1 MDNIFIFD
9 ENVSDNECDEDYIN
23 ENEIIY
29 REKIESNNVVNG
41 IYDISKLITKDIY
54 RENILLS
61 NVNSDTIPIN
71 DNTIRFNFMNTP
83 TNGIQYKTK
92 IIGFKLNECIFSSPV
107 YNIKSDQK
115 IKFMTSGTT
124 TSQPTPL
131 TITIPKAYYTINRL
145 LDTIN
150 SSILS
155 NNKPISN
162 YLLFNYN
169 TDMSLIEIIGINSII
184 INAYNEF
191 LQRLGFIKLKN
202 SSITTSTGKTETAE
216 THPSLAQG
224 IFLDIVVDEIPYKA
238 CKQNL
243 KGRNIIHR
251 IPVNPTSLSS
261 IIYYRANYI
270 ENKSQYLFFPISLS
284 QLTVSLYV
292 DEEPL
297 PMENMNISFDFELV
311 ILNK

>member
-9 ENVSDNECDEDYIN
+9 ENVPDNECDEDYIN

-41 IYDISKLITKDIY
+41 IYDINKLITRDIY

-61 NVNSDTIPIN
+61 SLQNNNTYTLN
-71 DNTIRFNFMNTP
+71 DNSIRFNFMNTP
-83 TNGIQYKTK
+83 SNGIQYKTK
-92 IIGFKLNECIFSSPV
+92 IIGFKLNECIYSAPI
-107 YNIKSDQK
+107 YNIKTDQK
-115 IKFMTSGTT
+115 ITFSIISNTKTT
-124 TSQPTPL
+124 
-131 TITIPKAYYTINRL
+131 TITIPKSYYTINKL

-150 SSILS
+150 NSKLNGSLVSDYIFFSYDNDTALVNIKHTVNITINDSNNFFQKLGFSSNQLS
-155 NNKPISN
+155 N
-162 YLLFNYN
+162 
-169 TDMSLIEIIGINSII
+169 
-184 INAYNEF
+184 
-191 LQRLGFIKLKN
+191 Q
-202 SSITTSTGKTETAE
+202 ITIDITAD
-216 THPSLAQG
+216 THPSLSQG
-224 IFLDIVVDEIPYKA
+224 FFLDVVVDEIPYKA

-251 IPVNPTSLSS
+251 IPINPTALSS

-270 ENKSQYLFFPISLS
+270 ENMSQYLFFPISLS
-284 QLTVSLYV
+284 QLTVRLYV

-297 PMENMNISFDFELV
+297 PMENMTISFDFELV

>member
-9 ENVSDNECDEDYIN
+9 ENVQDNKCDEDYVN

-41 IYDISKLITKDIY
+41 IYDINKLITRDIY

-61 NVNSDTIPIN
+61 SIDNETVPIN

-107 YNIKSDQK
+107 YNIKSDQV
-115 IKFMTSGTT
+115 INFMTTEK
-124 TSQPTPL
+124 TPKDL

-150 SSILS
+150 SSELS
-155 NNKPISN
+155 NNTLLSN

-169 TDMSLIEIIGINSII
+169 TDMSLIEIIGIKSII
-184 INAYNEF
+184 IDTHNDF
-191 LQRLGFIKLKN
+191 LQRLGFIQLKN
-202 SSITTSTGKTETAE
+202 TNITISDGKTFLAE

-224 IFLDIVVDEIPYKA
+224 IFLDVVIDEIPYKA

-251 IPVNPTSLSS
+251 IPINPTSLSS

-270 ENKSQYLFFPISLS
+270 ENKSQYLFFPINLS

-297 PMENMNISFDFELV
+297 PMENMIISFDFELV

>member
-9 ENVSDNECDEDYIN
+9 ENVPDNECDEDYIN

-92 IIGFKLNECIFSSPV
+92 IIGFKLNECIYSAPI
-107 YNIKSDQK
+107 YNIKTDQK
-115 IKFMTSGTT
+115 IKFIENS
-124 TSQPTPL
+124 S
-131 TITIPKAYYTINRL
+131 TITIPKSYYTINKL

-150 SSILS
+150 NSKLNGSLVSDYIFFSYDNDTALVNIKHTVNITINDS
-155 NNKPISN
+155 NNFFQK
-162 YLLFNYN
+162 
-169 TDMSLIEIIGINSII
+169 
-184 INAYNEF
+184 
-191 LQRLGFIKLKN
+191 LGF
-202 SSITTSTGKTETAE
+202 SSNQLSKQITIDITAD
-216 THPSLAQG
+216 THPSLSQG
-224 IFLDIVVDEIPYKA
+224 FFLDVVVDEIPYKA

-251 IPVNPTSLSS
+251 IPINPTALSS

-270 ENKSQYLFFPISLS
+270 ENMSQYLFFPISLS
-284 QLTVSLYV
+284 QLTVRLYV

-297 PMENMNISFDFELV
+297 PMENMTISFDFELV

>member
-9 ENVSDNECDEDYIN
+9 ENVPDNECDEDYIN

-41 IYDISKLITKDIY
+41 IYDINKLITRDIY

-61 NVNSDTIPIN
+61 SLQNNNTYTLN
-71 DNTIRFNFMNTP
+71 DNYIRFNFMNTP
-83 TNGIQYKTK
+83 SNGIQYKTK
-92 IIGFKLNECIFSSPV
+92 IIGFKLNECIYSAPI
-107 YNIKSDQK
+107 YNIKTDQK
-115 IKFMTSGTT
+115 IKFIENS
-124 TSQPTPL
+124 S
-131 TITIPKAYYTINRL
+131 TITIPKSYYTINKL

-150 SSILS
+150 NSKLNGSLVSDYIFFSYDNDTALVNIKHTVNITINDS
-155 NNKPISN
+155 NNFFQK
-162 YLLFNYN
+162 
-169 TDMSLIEIIGINSII
+169 
-184 INAYNEF
+184 
-191 LQRLGFIKLKN
+191 LGF
-202 SSITTSTGKTETAE
+202 SSNQLSKQITIDITAD
-216 THPSLAQG
+216 THPSLSQG
-224 IFLDIVVDEIPYKA
+224 FFLDVVVDEIPYKA

-251 IPVNPTSLSS
+251 IPINPTALSS

-270 ENKSQYLFFPISLS
+270 ENMSQYLFFPISLS
-284 QLTVSLYV
+284 QLTVRLYV

-297 PMENMNISFDFELV
+297 PMENMTISFDFELV

>member
-9 ENVSDNECDEDYIN
+9 ENVPDNECDEDYVN

-41 IYDISKLITKDIY
+41 IYDINKLITRDIY

-61 NVNSDTIPIN
+61 SLQNNNNHTIH

-83 TNGIQYKTK
+83 SNGIQYKTK
-92 IIGFKLNECIFSSPV
+92 IIGFKLNECIYSEPI
-107 YNIKSDQK
+107 YNISTE
-115 IKFMTSGTT
+115 IIIHANNTGN
-124 TSQPTPL
+124 
-131 TITIPKAYYTINRL
+131 ITISKGYYTINRL

-150 SSILS
+150 NSLSDYIFFSYDNNTALVNIKYIKSITITDSNNFFQKLGFSSNQLS
-155 NNKPISN
+155 N
-162 YLLFNYN
+162 
-169 TDMSLIEIIGINSII
+169 
-184 INAYNEF
+184 
-191 LQRLGFIKLKN
+191 Q
-202 SSITTSTGKTETAE
+202 ITKDITAD
-216 THPSLAQG
+216 THPSLSQG
-224 IFLDIVVDEIPYKA
+224 FFLDVVVDEIPYKA

-251 IPVNPTSLSS
+251 IPVNPTALSS

-270 ENKSQYLFFPISLS
+270 ENMSQYLFFPISLS
-284 QLTVSLYV
+284 QLTVRLYV

-297 PMENMNISFDFELV
+297 PMENMTISFDFELV

>member
-9 ENVSDNECDEDYIN
+9 ENVPDNECDEDYIN

-41 IYDISKLITKDIY
+41 IYDINKLITKDIY

-61 NVNSDTIPIN
+61 NIQNNNTHIIHDNS
-71 DNTIRFNFMNTP
+71 IRFNFMNTP
-83 TNGIQYKTK
+83 SNGIQYKTK
-92 IIGFKLNECIFSSPV
+92 IIGFKLNECIYSAPI
-107 YNIKSDQK
+107 YNIKKEIQIK
-115 IKFMTSGTT
+115 IADSN
-124 TSQPTPL
+124 
-131 TITIPKAYYTINRL
+131 ITIPEGYYTINRL

-150 SSILS
+150 NSKLNGSLVSDHIFFSYDNDTAKVNIKYIIKITIIDTYNFFQKLGFSSGQLS
-155 NNKPISN
+155 N
-162 YLLFNYN
+162 
-169 TDMSLIEIIGINSII
+169 
-184 INAYNEF
+184 
-191 LQRLGFIKLKN
+191 Q
-202 SSITTSTGKTETAE
+202 ITNNITAN
-216 THPSLAQG
+216 THPSLSQG
-224 IFLDIVVDEIPYKA
+224 FFLDVVVDEIPYKA

-251 IPVNPTSLSS
+251 IPINPTALSS

-270 ENKSQYLFFPISLS
+270 ENMSQYLFFPISLS
-284 QLTVSLYV
+284 QLTVRLYV

-297 PMENMNISFDFELV
+297 PMENMTISFDFELV